1 MTPAPSNPI
10 LVKPDQLQETNQ
22 ALLNAAAEEF
32 AEKGFQAARI
42 REIARRAGA
51 NVAAVNYHFGSK
63 EKLYLA
69 VLEKGAFERLNSFPI
84 VQDIDNASGFESRFR
99 ESVLNILKRFMS
111 RRPAS
116 VLPRIMIRELSQPTA
131 AIQMLIR
138 RVAAPQLEQ
147 VSLLV
152 KERVGPRIP
161 PDRIKLTAFSI
172 VGQCL
177 FYLAARPLVQVLA
190 PEQYEDAT
198 LEQLASHIATFSLGG
213 LDAIR
218 KEFDQ
223 ESI

>member
-1 MTPAPSNPI
+1 MKS
-10 LVKPDQLQETNQ
+10 DQLQETNQ
-22 ALLNAAAEEF
+22 ALLDAAAEEF
-32 AEKGFQAARI
+32 AEKGFQATRI

-69 VLEKGAFERLNSFPI
+69 VLEKGAMERINSFPI
-84 VQDIDNASGFESRFR
+84 VESEAPDASPSGYETRFR
-99 ESVLNILKRFMS
+99 ESVLNILRRFLS
-111 RRPAS
+111 RGPAAL
-116 VLPRIMIRELSQPTA
+116 LPRIMIRELSQPTA

-147 VSLLV
+147 VSILV
-152 KERVGPRIP
+152 AERVGPDVP
-161 PDRIKLTAFSI
+161 PDRIKLAAFSI

-190 PEQYEDAT
+190 PDQYEEAA
-198 LEQLASHIATFSLGG
+198 LESLASHIATFSLGG

-218 KEFDQ
+218 HEFDQ
-223 ESI
+223 DVL